1 VSSKTSRTTKKPQR
15 NLTRKKTTRRSAASR
30 STRVQRTHGVL
41 GQPLTALREMPP
53 ERKLDLTG
61 FILIAFG
68 AISTLA
74 LISYP
79 QGKFALWWVNLLGYL
94 TGWGIYPLALGSV
107 ILGAWVLLRN
117 KPYLPQLS
125 ASRVIGGFLLALNL
139 VGWFHLFAGGTR
151 EIIPTGDGGGYI
163 GYGVLNALI
172 SMFGPTAS
180 IVIMISWFLLG
191 LIMTMSVPLV
201 QIGRWLSSGIGA
213 IGSNMPRREITPEVP
228 VIRQVEDD
236 GFTRLDEIKDTDQP
250 RRDIHQTA
258 LQPSKSRTAYT
269 ASSVP
274 LVQENKTDLT
284 RRSWVLPQMEAIL
297 EGGIVARDSED
308 LNKQRARIIEETLAS
323 FGVPAHVVSIQS
335 GPAITQF
342 GVEPDYIET
351 RYGKTRVRVNKIESL
366 ADDLALALSSTRIRI
381 EAPVPGHSYVGIEV
395 PNSERGRVALRD
407 VMESES
413 FKRIKSNLRIAL
425 GKDVAGRPV
434 AADLAALPH
443 LLIAGTTGSGK
454 SVCVNS
460 IISCLLLTRTPD
472 ELRFVL
478 VDPKRVELSGYNGM
492 PHLLA
497 PVVVDANQVVSVLQ
511 WMMREMDIRLDLF
524 AKAGARNIEDYNN
537 QGAVGGNKPLPRLVI
552 IIDELADLIMMA
564 PEETESAIARIAQMA
579 RATGMH
585 MILATQRPSVNVVT
599 GRIKANMPA
608 RISFNVFSNADSRV
622 ILDQSGAEKLLGKG
636 DMLFQAPDAPGP
648 VRLQGAYISDDEIN
662 RLVNFWLDQ
671 SNRIGQN
678 STPEAAADGFRTD
691 ALLKQGPLWREEV
704 EGKPAGDS
712 LYDDAVDLVRRE
724 GRASTSM
731 LQRHMRIGYS
741 RAARII
747 DAMEEAGIIGSARGR
762 TQVREVLDYGQ
773 AAPPVDE

>member
-1 VSSKTSRTTKKPQR
+1 VPARNNRTT
-15 NLTRKKTTRRSAASR
+15 RKNQKTTARKSTKRSPSFR
-30 STRVQRTHGVL
+30 STRGQRTHGLL

-53 ERKLDLTG
+53 DRKLDLTG
-61 FILIAFG
+61 ILLMIFG
-68 AISTLA
+68 AISTIM

-79 QGKFALWWVNLLGYL
+79 EGSFAVWWVNLLGYL
-94 TGWGIYPLALGSV
+94 TGWGIYPLAIGSM
-107 ILGAWVLLRN
+107 ILGVWVLLRN
-117 KPYLPQLS
+117 KPYVPQLS
-125 ASRVIGGFLLALNL
+125 AQRVIGGFLLSMNL
-139 VGWFHLFAGGTR
+139 VTWFHLFAGGTR
-151 EIIPTGDGGGYI
+151 EVIPTGDGGGYI
-163 GYGVLNALI
+163 GYGLLSALL
-172 SMFGPTAS
+172 SMFGDAGAV
-180 IVIMISWFLLG
+180 IIMIVWFLLG
-191 LIMTMSVPLV
+191 LLLTLSVSIA
-201 QIGRWLSSGIGA
+201 QISSWLSNGICA
-213 IGSNMPRREITPEVP
+213 IGSNLPQPDTSRDVP

-236 GFTRLDEIKDTDQP
+236 GFTPLEELKVRDLP
-250 RRDIHQTA
+250 RREIGQTA
-258 LQPSKSRTAYT
+258 LQPQKLRT
-269 ASSVP
+269 ASSASLTP
-274 LVQENKTDLT
+274 LVSGPQSNMT
-284 RRSWVLPQMEAIL
+284 RRSWVLPKIDAIL
-297 EGGIVARDSED
+297 EGGIQARDSED

-395 PNSERGRVALRD
+395 PNTERGRVALKD
-407 VMESES
+407 VMGSES
-413 FKRIKSNLRIAL
+413 FLRVKSSMRLAL

-454 SVCVNS
+454 SVCVNA
-460 IISCLLLTRTPD
+460 IISCLLLTNTPD

-478 VDPKRVELSGYNGM
+478 VDPKRVELSNYNGM

-497 PVVVDANQVVSVLQ
+497 PVVVEASQVISVLQ

-537 QGAVGGNKPLPRLVI
+537 QCMAAGTKTLPRLVI

-599 GRIKANMPA
+599 GRIKANLPA

-636 DMLFQAPDAPGP
+636 DMLFQAPDAPAP
-648 VRLQGAYISDDEIN
+648 IRLQGAYISDDEIN
-662 RLVNFWLDQ
+662 RLVTFWLEQ
-671 SNRIGQN
+671 SSRIGE
-678 STPEAAADGFRTD
+678 SAAPEAVADGFRTD
-691 ALLKQGPLWREEV
+691 ALLKQDPLFKEAA
-704 EGKPAGDS
+704 GNTGGDS
-712 LYDDAVDLVRRE
+712 LYGDAVDLVRRE

-747 DAMEEAGIIGSARGR
+747 DAMEEAGVISPARDR

-773 AAPPVDE
+773 AAPPAED

>member
-1 VSSKTSRTTKKPQR
+1 VPARNNRTT
-15 NLTRKKTTRRSAASR
+15 RKNQKTTARKSTKRSPSFR
-30 STRVQRTHGVL
+30 STRGQRTHGLL

-53 ERKLDLTG
+53 DRKLDLTG
-61 FILIAFG
+61 ILLMIFG
-68 AISTLA
+68 AISTIM

-79 QGKFALWWVNLLGYL
+79 EGSFAVWWVNLLGYL
-94 TGWGIYPLALGSV
+94 TGWGIYPLAIGSM
-107 ILGAWVLLRN
+107 ILGVWVLLRN
-117 KPYLPQLS
+117 KPYVPQLS
-125 ASRVIGGFLLALNL
+125 AQRVIGGFLLSMNL
-139 VGWFHLFAGGTR
+139 VTWFHLFAGGTR
-151 EIIPTGDGGGYI
+151 EVIPTGDGGGYI
-163 GYGVLNALI
+163 GYGLLSALL
-172 SMFGPTAS
+172 SMFGDAGAV
-180 IVIMISWFLLG
+180 IIMIVWFLLG
-191 LIMTMSVPLV
+191 LLLTLSVSIA
-201 QIGRWLSSGIGA
+201 QISSWLSNGIGA
-213 IGSNMPRREITPEVP
+213 IGSNLPQPDTSRDVP

-236 GFTRLDEIKDTDQP
+236 GFTPLEELKVRDLP
-250 RRDIHQTA
+250 RREIGQTA
-258 LQPSKSRTAYT
+258 LQPQKLRT
-269 ASSVP
+269 ASSASLTP
-274 LVQENKTDLT
+274 LVSGPQSNMT
-284 RRSWVLPQMEAIL
+284 RRSWVLPKIDAIL
-297 EGGIVARDSED
+297 EGGIQARDSED

-395 PNSERGRVALRD
+395 PNTERGRVALKD
-407 VMESES
+407 VMGSES
-413 FKRIKSNLRIAL
+413 FLRVKSSMRLAL

-454 SVCVNS
+454 SVCVNA
-460 IISCLLLTRTPD
+460 IISCLLLTNTPD

-478 VDPKRVELSGYNGM
+478 VDPKRVELSNYNGM

-497 PVVVDANQVVSVLQ
+497 PVVVEASQVISVLQ

-537 QGAVGGNKPLPRLVI
+537 QCMAAGTKTLPRLVI

-599 GRIKANMPA
+599 GRIKANLPA

-636 DMLFQAPDAPGP
+636 DMLFQAPDAPAP
-648 VRLQGAYISDDEIN
+648 IRLQGAYISDDEIN
-662 RLVNFWLDQ
+662 RLVTFWLEQ
-671 SNRIGQN
+671 SSRIGERAA
-678 STPEAAADGFRTD
+678 PEAVADGFRTD
-691 ALLKQGPLWREEV
+691 ALLKQDPLFKEAA
-704 EGKPAGDS
+704 GNTGGDS
-712 LYDDAVDLVRRE
+712 LYGDAVDLVRRE

-747 DAMEEAGIIGSARGR
+747 DAMEEAGVISPARDR

-773 AAPPVDE
+773 AAPPAED

>member
-1 VSSKTSRTTKKPQR
+1 VPARNNRTT
-15 NLTRKKTTRRSAASR
+15 RKNQKTTPRKSTKRSPSSR
-30 STRVQRTHGVL
+30 STRGQRTHGLL

-53 ERKLDLTG
+53 DRKLDLTG
-61 FILIAFG
+61 ILLMIFG
-68 AISTLA
+68 ALSTLM
-74 LISYP
+74 LSSYP
-79 QGKFALWWVNLLGYL
+79 EGSFALWWVNLLGYL
-94 TGWGIYPLALGSV
+94 TGWGIYPLAIGSM
-107 ILGAWVLLRN
+107 ILGVWVLLRN
-117 KPYLPQLS
+117 KPYVPQLS
-125 ASRVIGGFLLALNL
+125 AQRIIGGFLLSMNL
-139 VGWFHLFAGGTR
+139 VTWFHLFAGGTR
-151 EIIPTGDGGGYI
+151 EVIPTGDGGGYI
-163 GYGVLNALI
+163 GYGLLSALL
-172 SMFGPTAS
+172 SMFGDAGA
-180 IVIMISWFLLG
+180 IIIMIVWFLLG
-191 LIMTMSVPLV
+191 LLLTLSVSIA
-201 QIGRWLSSGIGA
+201 QIGNWLSNGIGA
-213 IGSNMPRREITPEVP
+213 IGSNMPQPDTSRDVP

-236 GFTRLDEIKDTDQP
+236 GFTPLEELKVTSNP
-250 RRDIHQTA
+250 RRVIGQPA
-258 LQPSKSRTAYT
+258 LQPLKSRAAST
-269 ASSVP
+269 ASSTP
-274 LVQENKTDLT
+274 LVAAPQNNMT
-284 RRSWVLPQMEAIL
+284 RRSWVLPKIDAIL
-297 EGGIVARDSED
+297 EGGLQARDSED

-395 PNSERGRVALRD
+395 PNTERGRVALKD
-407 VMESES
+407 VMGSES
-413 FKRIKSNLRIAL
+413 FRRVKSSMRLAL

-454 SVCVNS
+454 SVCVNA
-460 IISCLLLTRTPD
+460 IISCLLLTNTPD

-478 VDPKRVELSGYNGM
+478 VDPKRVELSNYNGM

-497 PVVVDANQVVSVLQ
+497 PVVVEASQVISVLQ

-537 QGAVGGNKPLPRLVI
+537 QCMAAGTKTLPRLVI

-599 GRIKANMPA
+599 GRIKANLPA

-636 DMLFQAPDAPGP
+636 DMLFQAPDAPAP
-648 VRLQGAYISDDEIN
+648 IRLQGAYISDDEIN
-662 RLVNFWLDQ
+662 RLVTFWLDQ
-671 SNRIGQN
+671 SSRIGEN
-678 STPEAAADGFRTD
+678 AAPEAAADGFRTD
-691 ALLKQGPLWREEV
+691 ALLKQDPLFKEAA
-704 EGKPAGDS
+704 GNPGGDS
-712 LYDDAVDLVRRE
+712 LYGDAVDLVRRE

-747 DAMEEAGIIGSARGR
+747 DAMEEAGVISPARDR

-773 AAPPVDE
+773 AAPPAED

>member
-1 VSSKTSRTTKKPQR
+1 VATRKSRTT
-15 NLTRKKTTRRSAASR
+15 RKTQKSVSRKSTKRRISSRASR
-30 STRVQRTHGVL
+30 SQNTPGLL
-41 GQPLTALREMPP
+41 GQPLTTLRELPP

-61 FILIAFG
+61 IILMVFG

-79 QGKFALWWVNLLGYL
+79 EGSFALWWVNLLGYL
-94 TGWGIYPLALGSV
+94 TGWGIYLLAFGSM
-107 ILGAWVLLRN
+107 ILGVWVLLRH
-117 KPYLPQLS
+117 KSYLPQLS
-125 ASRVIGGFLLALNL
+125 AQRVIGGFLLALNL
-139 VGWFHLFAGGTR
+139 VGWFHLIAGGTR
-151 EIIPTGDGGGYI
+151 DIIPTGDGGGYI
-163 GYGVLNALI
+163 GYGVLSALI
-172 SMFGPTAS
+172 SMFGPAAS
-180 IVIMISWFLLG
+180 IVIMIFWFLLA
-191 LIMTMSVPLV
+191 LILTLSVPLA
-201 QIGRWLSSGIGA
+201 QIGKWFSSGIGA
-213 IGSNMPRREITPEVP
+213 IGSNLPHPDAKTEIP

-236 GFTRLDEIKDTDQP
+236 GFTPLDEVRITGFPQRESSQMVMQP
-250 RRDIHQTA
+250 T
-258 LQPSKSRTAYT
+258 KSRAAYNASSAPLMT
-269 ASSVP
+269 ASQSSI
-274 LVQENKTDLT
+274 T
-284 RRSWVLPQMEAIL
+284 RRSWVLPKMESIL
-297 EGGIVARDSED
+297 EGGIQARDSED

-395 PNSERGRVALRD
+395 PNTERGRVSLKD

-413 FKRIKSNLRIAL
+413 FKRIKSSLRIAL

-434 AADLAALPH
+434 AADLAVLPH

-460 IISCLLLTRTPD
+460 IISCLLLTHTPD
-472 ELRFVL
+472 DLRFVL

-497 PVVVDANQVVSVLQ
+497 PVVTDASQVVSVLQ

-524 AKAGARNIEDYNN
+524 AKAGVRHIEDYNS
-537 QGAVGGNKPLPRLVI
+537 QSIAGGSKPLPHLVI

-599 GRIKANMPA
+599 GRIKANLPA

-636 DMLFQAPDAPGP
+636 DMLFQAPDAPAP
-648 VRLQGAYISDDEIN
+648 IRLQGAYISDDEIN

-671 SNRIGQN
+671 SARIGE
-678 STPEAAADGFRTD
+678 SAAPEATADGFRTD
-691 ALLKQGPLWREEV
+691 ALLKQGPLWKDSNIGPSR
-704 EGKPAGDS
+704 DS

-747 DAMEEAGIIGSARGR
+747 DAMEEAGVISPARDR

-773 AAPPVDE
+773 AAPPVED

>member
-1 VSSKTSRTTKKPQR
+1 VPVRTNRIPRKSQKSV
-15 NLTRKKTTRRSAASR
+15 RKKK
-30 STRVQRTHGVL
+30 STRYSTARVMKSERSRGVL
-41 GQPLTALREMPP
+41 GQPLAALRDLPP
-53 ERKLDLTG
+53 DRKLDLWG
-61 FILIAFG
+61 ILLIAFG

-79 QGKFALWWVNLLGYL
+79 EGSFATWWVNLLGSL
-94 TGWGIYPLALGSV
+94 VGWGIYPLAMGSA
-107 ILGAWVLLRN
+107 ILGVWVLLRN
-117 KPYLPQLS
+117 KPFLPQLS
-125 ASRVIGGFLLALNL
+125 PQRVIGGILLSLNL
-139 VGWFHLFAGGTR
+139 LSWFHLFAGGTK
-151 EIIPTGDGGGYI
+151 EIIITGDGGGYMGFGLLTAI
-163 GYGVLNALI
+163 L
-172 SMFGPTAS
+172 SMFGDAGGI
-180 IVIMISWFLLG
+180 IVMLVWFLLG
-191 LIMTMSVPLV
+191 LILTLSVPIS
-201 QIGRWLSSGIGA
+201 QIGRWLVSGFEA
-213 IGSNMPRREITPEVP
+213 IGSNLPQNKTHQDLP
-228 VIRQVEDD
+228 VTQQVEDD
-236 GFTRLDEIKDTDQP
+236 GFIPIDDLNASTRSLHTSTVEDSRIQKRQNTTPEPASLQTPVKRQDT
-250 RRDIHQTA
+250 
-258 LQPSKSRTAYT
+258 
-269 ASSVP
+269 
-274 LVQENKTDLT
+274 T
-284 RRSWVLPQMEAIL
+284 RRKWLLPQIDSIL
-297 EGGIVARDSED
+297 EGGIQGRDGND
-308 LNKQRARIIEETLAS
+308 LNQQRAKIIEETLAS
-323 FGVPAHVVSIQS
+323 FGVPAHVVSIQN

-395 PNSERGRVALRD
+395 PNNERGRVALRD

-413 FKRIKSNLRIAL
+413 FKRIKSSLRIAL

-460 IISCLLLTRTPD
+460 IISCLLMTRTPD

-478 VDPKRVELSGYNGM
+478 VDPKRVELSGYNSM

-497 PVVVDANQVVSVLQ
+497 PVVVDADRVISVLQ
-511 WMMREMDIRLDLF
+511 WMMREMDNRLDLF
-524 AKAGARNIEDYNN
+524 SKIGARNIEDYNN
-537 QGAVGGNKPLPRLVI
+537 QTTAAGSQPLPRLVI

-599 GRIKANMPA
+599 GRIKANLPA

-636 DMLFQAPDAPGP
+636 DMLFQAPDAPAP
-648 VRLQGAYISDDEIN
+648 IRLQGAYVSDDEIN
-662 RLVNFWLDQ
+662 RLVTFWMDQ
-671 SNRIGQN
+671 AARIGQEQ
-678 STPEAAADGFRTD
+678 PQEVEADGFKMD
-691 ALLKQGPLWREEV
+691 ALLKQGPLWNDAV
-704 EGKPAGDS
+704 ERKSGDS

-731 LQRHMRIGYS
+731 LQRRMRIGYS

-747 DAMEEAGIIGSARGR
+747 DAMEEAGIIGPSRDR
-762 TQVREVLDYGQ
+762 SQVREVLDYGQ
-773 AAPPVDE
+773 AAPPADE

>member
-1 VSSKTSRTTKKPQR
+1 VSSRTSRTTKKPQKPV
-15 NLTRKKTTRRSAASR
+15 TRKKTARRSTSSR

-53 ERKLDLTG
+53 DRKLDLTG

-68 AISTLA
+68 GVSTLA

-79 QGKFALWWVNLLGYL
+79 EGSFALWWVNLLGYL
-94 TGWGIYPLALGSV
+94 TGWGIYPLALGSI
-107 ILGAWVLLRN
+107 ILGVWVLLRN
-117 KPYLPQLS
+117 KSYLPQLS
-125 ASRVIGGFLLALNL
+125 ALRVIGGMLLSLNL
-139 VGWFHLFAGGTR
+139 VAWFHLIAGGTLD
-151 EIIPTGDGGGYI
+151 IIPTGDGGGYI
-163 GYGVLNALI
+163 GYGVLRALLT
-172 SMFGPTAS
+172 MFGDAGA
-180 IVIMISWFLLG
+180 IIIMLLWFLLG
-191 LIMTMSVPLV
+191 LIMTLSVSLG

-213 IGSNMPRREITPEVP
+213 IGSNIPKRETTPELP
-228 VIRQVEDD
+228 VMRQVEND
-236 GFTRLDEIKDTDQP
+236 GFTPLEEIKEPELP
-250 RRDIHQTA
+250 RRDVTQTG
-258 LQPSKSRTAYT
+258 LQPTKTRAAYT
-269 ASSVP
+269 ASSAP
-274 LVQENKTDLT
+274 LVQLDQTDQT

-297 EGGIVARDSED
+297 ESGILARDSED

-395 PNSERGRVALRD
+395 PNGERGRVALRD
-407 VMESES
+407 VMESEN
-413 FKRIKSNLRIAL
+413 FKRLKSNLRIAL

-497 PVVVDANQVVSVLQ
+497 PVVVDANQVISVLQ

-524 AKAGARNIEDYNN
+524 AKVGARNIEDYNN
-537 QGAVGGNKPLPRLVI
+537 QCTAAGSKPLPRLVI

-564 PEETESAIARIAQMA
+564 PEETEGAIARIAQMA

-599 GRIKANMPA
+599 GRIKANLPA

-648 VRLQGAYISDDEIN
+648 VRLQGAFISDDEIN
-662 RLVNFWLDQ
+662 RLVNYWLDQ
-671 SNRIGQN
+671 SNRIGQ
-678 STPEAAADGFRTD
+678 SAAPEAAADGFRTD
-691 ALLKQGPLWREEV
+691 ALLKQSPLWKEPARES
-704 EGKPAGDS
+704 GGDS
-712 LYDDAVDLVRRE
+712 LYNDAVDLVRRE

-747 DAMEEAGIIGSARGR
+747 DAMEEAGVISPARDR

-773 AAPPVDE
+773 AAPPVEE

>member
-1 VSSKTSRTTKKPQR
+1 MPAR
-15 NLTRKKTTRRSAASR
+15 NNRITRKNQKTASRKGTKRSPSSR
-30 STRVQRTHGVL
+30 STRGQRTHGLL

-53 ERKLDLTG
+53 DRKLDLTG
-61 FILIAFG
+61 ILLMIFG
-68 AISTLA
+68 AISTIA
-74 LISYP
+74 LVSYP
-79 QGKFALWWVNLLGYL
+79 EGSFALWWVNLLGYL
-94 TGWGIYPLALGSV
+94 SGWGIYPLAIGSM
-107 ILGAWVLLRN
+107 ILGVWVLLRN
-117 KPYLPQLS
+117 KPYVPQLS
-125 ASRVIGGFLLALNL
+125 AQRVIGGFLLSLNL
-139 VGWFHLFAGGTR
+139 LTWFHLFAGGTR
-151 EIIPTGDGGGYI
+151 EVIPTGDGGGYI
-163 GYGVLNALI
+163 GFGLLSALL
-172 SMFGPTAS
+172 SMFGDAGAV
-180 IVIMISWFLLG
+180 IIMIVWFLLG
-191 LIMTMSVPLV
+191 LLLTLSVSIA
-201 QIGRWLSSGIGA
+201 QISSWLSNGIGA
-213 IGSNMPRREITPEVP
+213 IGSNLPQPDTSRGVP

-236 GFTRLDEIKDTDQP
+236 GFTPLEELKVTDPP
-250 RRDIHQTA
+250 RREIGQPA
-258 LQPSKSRTAYT
+258 LQPQKSRV
-269 ASSVP
+269 ASGVSLQP
-274 LVQENKTDLT
+274 LAGGSQSNMT
-284 RRSWVLPQMEAIL
+284 RRSWVLPKIDAIL
-297 EGGIVARDSED
+297 EGGIQARDSED

-395 PNSERGRVALRD
+395 PNTERGRVALKD
-407 VMESES
+407 VMGSES
-413 FKRIKSNLRIAL
+413 FHRIKSSMRLAL

-454 SVCVNS
+454 SVCVNA
-460 IISCLLLTRTPD
+460 IISCLLLTNTPD

-478 VDPKRVELSGYNGM
+478 VDPKRVELSNYNGM

-497 PVVVDANQVVSVLQ
+497 PVVVEASQVISVLQ

-537 QGAVGGNKPLPRLVI
+537 QCMAAGTKTLPRLVI

-599 GRIKANMPA
+599 GRIKANLPA

-636 DMLFQAPDAPGP
+636 DMLFQAPDAPAP
-648 VRLQGAYISDDEIN
+648 IRLQGAYISDDEIN
-662 RLVNFWLDQ
+662 RLVTFWLDQ
-671 SNRIGQN
+671 SSRIGEN
-678 STPEAAADGFRTD
+678 AVPEATADGFRTD
-691 ALLKQGPLWREEV
+691 ALLKQDPLFKEPL
-704 EGKPAGDS
+704 GKPGSDS

-747 DAMEEAGIIGSARGR
+747 DAMEEAGVISAARDR

-773 AAPPVDE
+773 AAPPAED

>member
-1 VSSKTSRTTKKPQR
+1 VPPKSR
-15 NLTRKKTTRRSAASR
+15 KTTRKTQKPAGSKSTKRSTTSRASR
-30 STRVQRTHGVL
+30 TQRSHGLL
-41 GQPLTALREMPP
+41 GQPLTALRELPP
-53 ERKLDLTG
+53 DRKLDLTG
-61 FILIAFG
+61 IFLMVFG

-79 QGKFALWWVNLLGYL
+79 EGSFALWWVNLLGYL
-94 TGWGIYPLALGSV
+94 TGWGIYPLSLGSM
-107 ILGAWVLLRN
+107 ILGVWVLLRN

-125 ASRVIGGFLLALNL
+125 AQRIIGGVLLSLNL
-139 VGWFHLFAGGTR
+139 VSWFHLFAGGTR

-163 GYGVLNALI
+163 GYGLLTALL
-172 SMFGPTAS
+172 SMFGDAGA
-180 IVIMISWFLLG
+180 IIIMLVWFLLG
-191 LIMTMSVPLV
+191 LILTLSVSLA
-201 QIGRWLSSGIGA
+201 QIGRWLGSGIGA
-213 IGSNMPRREITPEVP
+213 IGSNLPQRDTGPDIP

-236 GFTRLDEIKDTDQP
+236 GFTPLEEVKLVSVPQRDPSQQP
-250 RRDIHQTA
+250 
-258 LQPSKSRTAYT
+258 LQPQKARAAYT
-269 ASSVP
+269 ASSAPLTAVP
-274 LVQENKTDLT
+274 QSNIT
-284 RRSWVLPQMEAIL
+284 RRSWVLPKMEAIL
-297 EGGIVARDSED
+297 EGGILARDSED

-395 PNSERGRVALRD
+395 PNTERGRVALRD

-413 FKRIKSNLRIAL
+413 FRRIKSSLRLAL

-454 SVCVNS
+454 SVCVNA

-497 PVVVDANQVVSVLQ
+497 PVVTDASQVISVLQ

-537 QGAVGGNKPLPRLVI
+537 QGAVVSSKPLPRLVI

-564 PEETESAIARIAQMA
+564 PEETESAIARIAQMS

-599 GRIKANMPA
+599 GRIKANLPA

-636 DMLFQAPDAPGP
+636 DMLFQAPDAPAP
-648 VRLQGAYISDDEIN
+648 IRLQGAYISDDEIN
-662 RLVNFWLDQ
+662 RLVTFWLDQ
-671 SNRIGQN
+671 STRIGE
-678 STPEAAADGFRTD
+678 SSGPEAAADGFRTD
-691 ALLKQGPLWREEV
+691 ALLKQGPLWKEGSD
-704 EGKPAGDS
+704 GKPSGDS
-712 LYDDAVDLVRRE
+712 LYNDAVDLVRRE

-731 LQRHMRIGYS
+731 LQRRMRIGYS

-747 DAMEEAGIIGSARGR
+747 DAMEEAGVIGPARDR
-762 TQVREVLDYGQ
+762 AQVREVLEYGQ
-773 AAPPVDE
+773 AAPPVED

>member
-1 VSSKTSRTTKKPQR
+1 MPARTSRVTRKPQK
-15 NLTRKKTTRRSAASR
+15 TIKKRK
-30 STRVQRTHGVL
+30 STRYTSSRITKADRSRGAL
-41 GQPLTALREMPP
+41 GQPLAALRDMPP
-53 ERKLDLTG
+53 DRKLDLSG
-61 FILIAFG
+61 IILIVFG
-68 AISTLA
+68 AVSTLG

-79 QGKFALWWVNLLGYL
+79 EGGFAIWWVNLLGSL

-107 ILGAWVLLRN
+107 ILGLWVLLRN
-117 KPYLPQLS
+117 KPFLPQLS
-125 ASRVIGGFLLALNL
+125 PQRVIGGFLLSLNL
-139 VGWFHLFAGGTR
+139 LSWFHLFAGGTK

-163 GYGVLNALI
+163 GYGVLSAIL
-172 SMFGPTAS
+172 SMFGDAGGI
-180 IVIMISWFLLG
+180 IVMLVWFLLG
-191 LIMTMSVPLV
+191 LILTLSVSIS
-201 QIGRWLSSGIGA
+201 QIGKWLGSGIGA
-213 IGSNMPRREITPEVP
+213 ISSNLPRHDSRHELP
-228 VIRQVEDD
+228 VIQQAEDD
-236 GFTRLDEIKDTDQP
+236 GFIPLEELRDSTSLLQETPYPISQSQKRRTVRTESYSPLSAPQSEI
-250 RRDIHQTA
+250 A
-258 LQPSKSRTAYT
+258 
-269 ASSVP
+269 
-274 LVQENKTDLT
+274 T
-284 RRSWVLPQMEAIL
+284 RRMWVLPQMESIL
-297 EGGIVARDSED
+297 EGGIQAKDSND
-308 LNKQRARIIEETLAS
+308 LNQQRARIIEETLAS
-323 FGVPAHVVSIQS
+323 FGVPAHVVAIQS

-395 PNSERGRVALRD
+395 PNNERGRVALRD
-407 VMESES
+407 VMESEA
-413 FKRIKSNLRIAL
+413 FKRIKSSLKIAL

-460 IISCLLLTRTPD
+460 VISCLLMTRTPD

-497 PVVVDANQVVSVLQ
+497 PVVVDADRVVSVLQ
-511 WMMREMDIRLDLF
+511 WMMREMDNRLDLF
-524 AKAGARNIEDYNN
+524 AKTGARNIEDYNN
-537 QGAVGGNKPLPRLVI
+537 QTTATGSRPLPRLVI

-564 PEETESAIARIAQMA
+564 PEETEGAIARIAQMA

-599 GRIKANMPA
+599 GRIKANLPA

-636 DMLFQAPDAPGP
+636 DMLFQAPDAPTP
-648 VRLQGAYISDDEIN
+648 IRLQGAYVSDDEIS
-662 RLVNFWLDQ
+662 RLVTFWMDQ
-671 SNRIGQN
+671 AARIGQVEQ
-678 STPEAAADGFRTD
+678 PEAAADGYKTD
-691 ALLKQGPLWREEV
+691 ALLKQGPLWIEPTG
-704 EGKPAGDS
+704 GKSGDS

-731 LQRHMRIGYS
+731 LQRRMRIGYS
-741 RAARII
+741 RAARLI
-747 DAMEEAGIIGSARGR
+747 DAMEEQGIIGPSRDR
-762 TQVREVLDYGQ
+762 SQVREVLDYSR
-773 AAPPVDE
+773 AAPPVDD